1 MILSKNRQIYYVS
14 NLCSRSMLFFRPLN
28 VYVSIGCLSENLE
41 GLMYG
46 ERGPYVGVNLLHNL
60 DTKRPR

>member
-1 MILSKNRQIYYVS
+1 
-14 NLCSRSMLFFRPLN
+14 MLFFRPLN